1 MYVYCVE
8 KALLISSATVIVRAG
23 GTIWLNNF
31 ATMLFTVCSAVTLE
45 CCVLYPFCMGVFD
58 MFAVM

>member
-8 KALLISSATVIVRAG
+8 SFLISIATVIVRAG
-23 GTIWLNNF
+23 GAIWLNPF
-31 ATMLFTVCSAVTLE
+31 AMVLFNVCTPVTVE
-45 CCVLYPFCMGVFD
+45 CYVLFPSCVGVFD